1 VMNFMMESE
10 GEAQRLTSMLSR
22 FRETTPSQPLVEDIT
37 DDEPITRSSS
47 SKYSSALPTVRRAAD
62 RILTCDSLAQ
72 LHAITAPPPPTP
84 PPPLQLLN
92 PIKLNTRLNGKHR
105 GNWKMSKSDNFLK
118 VIFLIS
124 FSLSV
129 YLSLDLSVSPL
140 QLKEAIRTKY
150 GFDYLSPD
158 QIKLA
163 SCDGTLANNDNPGD
177 ADLEEDDLI
186 DVTVKVGPP
195 DWTSYY
201 RLS

>member
-1 VMNFMMESE
+1 VKGETTIESKAKEKANSLLQRTMNSIQTTRPSNSTVMNFVMESE

-124 FSLSV
+124 VSLSLSLSLLTSLCVSLSV
-129 YLSLDLSVSPL
+129 S
-140 QLKEAIRTKY
+140 
-150 GFDYLSPD
+150 
-158 QIKLA
+158 
-163 SCDGTLANNDNPGD
+163 
-177 ADLEEDDLI
+177 
-186 DVTVKVGPP
+186 
-195 DWTSYY
+195 
-201 RLS
+201 